1 MKNVFRI
8 IKEILMWVVIIG
20 AFSALGLGSDNPLR
34 SALFWGGLAVLIFS
48 IGFVIAKHAKRRTVT
63 TKRQVIFRRVFGIIL
78 VVFAC
83 ILPVLVL
90 GSAGF
95 PFWIQ
100 ILIFVFASAIVALGA
115 LAVTLINKYLK
126 GKKNVW
132 SSVLGYLL
140 LIIGSLVPAL
150 VMSLYDSSYGTI
162 ATVYYL
168 LVALAIFSW
177 LGLSMFKKQ
186 KAE

>member
-1 MKNVFRI
+1 
-8 IKEILMWVVIIG
+8 MWIVIIG

-34 SALFWGGLAVLIFS
+34 GALFWAGLAVLIFA
-48 IGFVIAKHAKRRTVT
+48 IGFVIAKHAKRRTVST
-63 TKRQVIFRRVFGIIL
+63 RREIIFKKVFGIIL

-83 ILPVLVL
+83 ILPELVL
-90 GSAGF
+90 GSVGF

-100 ILIFVFASAIVALGA
+100 ILIFLFAAALIALGV
-115 LAVTLINKYLK
+115 LAITLINKYLQ

-140 LIIGSLVPAL
+140 LVIGSLVPGL
-150 VMSLYDSSYGTI
+150 VMSLYDSSYGTL

-168 LVALAIFSW
+168 LIALAILSW
-177 LGLSMFKKQ
+177 IGLSMFRKQ

>member
-1 MKNVFRI
+1 MKKAFRI
-8 IKEILMWVVIIG
+8 IKEVLMWIVIIG

-34 SALFWGGLAVLIFS
+34 GALFWAGLAVLIFA
-48 IGFVIAKHAKRRTVT
+48 IGFVITKHAKRRTVS
-63 TKRQVIFRRVFGIIL
+63 TKREIIFKKVFGIIL

-83 ILPVLVL
+83 ILPELVL

-100 ILIFVFASAIVALGA
+100 ILIFLFAAALIALGV
-115 LAVTLINKYLK
+115 LAITLINKYLQ

-140 LIIGSLVPAL
+140 LVIGSLVPGL
-150 VMSLYDSSYGTI
+150 VMSLYDSSYGTL

-168 LVALAIFSW
+168 LIALAILSW
-177 LGLSMFKKQ
+177 IGLSMFRKQ